1 MGLNEAFVALSDPI
15 RREIIELLKKREMSA
30 GEIAEHFDITAPA
43 ISYHLRK
50 LKAGNLIT
58 EERVKTFIYYKFN
71 PEAFTEVM
79 RWMAPTPAS
88 LQELEDPASGG
99 TDPKDR

>member
-1 MGLNEAFVALSDPI
+1 MSLNEAFVALSDPI
-15 RREIIELLKKREMSA
+15 RREIIELLKKKEMSA

-50 LKAGNLIT
+50 HKGGNLIT
-58 EERVKTFIYYKFN
+58 EERVKPYIYFRFN
-71 PEAFTEVM
+71 PAAFTEVM

-88 LQELEDPASGG
+88 LQELEDAAPAE
-99 TDPKDR
+99 KDLQK